1 MNMKYIIKKSDIFL
15 LLETLQ
21 KNLDQI
27 NNEFINI
34 KNNIE
39 FINIKNNIFNFNE
52 NKSKLAQLNGN
63 LDMLIM
69 NKIDSVI
76 INNISDNENIKM
88 QAKKIKKQIVNK
100 AEELSKN
107 INTLYIQMNKK

>member
-1 MNMKYIIKKSDIFL
+1 MKYIIKKSDIFL

-27 NNEFINI
+27 NN
-34 KNNIE
+34 E

-88 QAKKIKKQIVNK
+88 QAKKIRKQIVNN
-100 AEELSKN
+100 AEDLSKK

>member
-1 MNMKYIIKKSDIFL
+1 MNMKYIIKKSDIFV

-21 KNLDQI
+21 KDLDQI

-34 KNNIE
+34 KNNI
-39 FINIKNNIFNFNE
+39 FNLNE

-63 LDMLIM
+63 LDILIM
-69 NKIDSVI
+69 NKIDSII

-88 QAKKIKKQIVNK
+88 QAKKIRKQIVNE
-100 AEELSKN
+100 AEDLSKK
-107 INTLYIQMNKK
+107 INTLYMEIKNK